1 MTGHAE
7 ERMRRWRLVLGG
19 ADDGTG
25 VPLAGDD
32 ARIDAALGALYDS
45 DHSGQGDGSGA
56 GRGVQ
61 GGGRRQVGLGASAP
75 RVARW
80 LGDIRTFFPVSVVQ
94 VMQKDAIDRLGL
106 TRLLLEPEMLD
117 AVEPDVHL
125 VGTLLSLSRV
135 IPEQARESARAVV
148 RRVTSDLE
156 RRLAQRTRS
165 AVTGALNRAS
175 RTSRPRRPADIDWD
189 RTIRAN
195 LAHYLPEYR
204 TVVPERLIGYAR
216 KQQAV
221 ARHVVLCLDQSGSMA
236 SSVVYAGVFG
246 AVLASIR
253 SLRTSV
259 VAFDT
264 SVVDLTE
271 QLSDP
276 VDVLFGTQLGGGT
289 DINRAIAYCQ
299 RLVTR
304 PASTILVL
312 VSDLFEGG
320 DRNEMLQ
327 RIADLTA
334 AGTQVVALLALS
346 DDGAPAYD
354 HDLAAALAALGV
366 PAFACTPDAFPDL
379 MAAAI
384 ERRDLAEWA
393 NRVQRTSSTVL
404 PGAGLG
410 RLKL

>member
-1 MTGHAE
+1 
-7 ERMRRWRLVLGG
+7 MRRWRLALGG
-19 ADDGTG
+19 GDDGTG
-25 VPLAGDD
+25 MPLTGDD
-32 ARIDAALGALYDS
+32 AKIDAALGALYDAPGTEPGA
-45 DHSGQGDGSGA
+45 DRGMPRRSG
-56 GRGVQ
+56 
-61 GGGRRQVGLGASAP
+61 GLAASAP

-80 LGDIRTFFPVSVVQ
+80 LGDIRTYFPVSVVQ

-125 VGTLLSLSRV
+125 VGTLLSLNRV
-135 IPEQARESARAVV
+135 MPEEARESARAVV
-148 RRVTSDLE
+148 RKVTTDLE
-156 RRLAQRTRS
+156 RRLAQRTKA
-165 AVTGALNRAS
+165 AVSGALNRAS

-195 LAHYLPEYR
+195 LRHYLPEHR
-204 TVVPERLIGYAR
+204 TIVPERLTGYAR

-221 ARHVVLCLDQSGSMA
+221 AREVILCVDQSGSMA

-246 AVLASIR
+246 AVLASVR

-264 SVVDLTE
+264 AVVDLTE
-271 QLSDP
+271 KLSDP
-276 VDVLFGTQLGGGT
+276 VEVLFGTQLGGGT

-299 RLVTR
+299 RLITR

-312 VSDLFEGG
+312 ISDLFEGG
-320 DRNEMLQ
+320 NADEMLR
-327 RIADLTA
+327 RIAELTA
-334 AGTQVVALLALS
+334 AGTQVIALLALN
-346 DDGAPAYD
+346 DDGAPGYD
-354 HDLAAALAALGV
+354 HDIAAALAELGI

-384 ERRDLAEWA
+384 ERRDITAWAE
-393 NRVQRTSSTVL
+393 RSR
-404 PGAGLG
+404 
-410 RLKL
+410 R

>member
-1 MTGHAE
+1 MSIGHD
-7 ERMRRWRLVLGG
+7 ERMRRWRLVLG
-19 ADDGTG
+19 AADGTG
-25 VPLAGDD
+25 VPLSGAD

-45 DHSGQGDGSGA
+45 DSDSEA
-56 GRGVQ
+56 
-61 GGGRRQVGLGASAP
+61 GGGLERAGKRQAGLGASAP

-94 VMQKDAIDRLGL
+94 VMQKDAIERLGL

-135 IPEQARESARAVV
+135 LPEQARESARAVV
-148 RRVTSDLE
+148 RTVTSDLE
-156 RRLAQRTRS
+156 RQLAQRTRS

-175 RTSRPRRPADIDWD
+175 RTNRPRRPADIDWD

-195 LAHYLPEYR
+195 LRNYQPQHR
-204 TVVPERLIGYAR
+204 TVVPQRLVGYAR

-221 ARHVVLCLDQSGSMA
+221 ARDVIVCLDQSGSMA
-236 SSVVYAGVFG
+236 SSVVYGGVFG

-264 SVVDLTE
+264 AVVDLTE
-271 QLSDP
+271 QLDDP

-289 DINRAIAYCQ
+289 DINRALAYCQ
-299 RLVTR
+299 RLITR
-304 PASTILVL
+304 PASTILIL

-320 DRNEMLQ
+320 NQDEML
-327 RIADLTA
+327 RRVADMTA
-334 AGTQVVALLALS
+334 AGTQVIALLALS
-346 DDGAPAYD
+346 DDGAPSYD
-354 HDLAAALAALGV
+354 HEVAAALAELGV
-366 PAFACTPDAFPDL
+366 PAFACTPDSFGDL

-384 ERRDLAEWA
+384 DRRDLAEWA
-393 NRVQRTSSTVL
+393 HRQQA
-404 PGAGLG
+404 PG
-410 RLKL
+410 

>member
-1 MTGHAE
+1 MITGPE
-7 ERMRRWRLVLGG
+7 ERMRRWRLILGG

-25 VPLAGDD
+25 ASLGGDD
-32 ARIDAALGALYDS
+32 ARIDAALSALYDS
-45 DHSGQGDGSGA
+45 DADQGSGS
-56 GRGVQ
+56 Q
-61 GGGRRQVGLGASAP
+61 TGRRRGSGLAASAP

-94 VMQKDAIDRLGL
+94 VMQKDAIERLGL

-125 VGTLLSLSRV
+125 VATLLSLSRV

-148 RRVTSDLE
+148 RTVTTDLE

-165 AVTGALNRAS
+165 AVAGALNRAS
-175 RTSRPRRPADIDWD
+175 RTSRPRRHADIDWD

-195 LAHYLPEYR
+195 LRNYLPRQR
-204 TVVPERLIGYAR
+204 TIVPERLIGYAR

-221 ARHVVLCLDQSGSMA
+221 ARDVIICLDQSGSMA

-264 SVVDLTE
+264 SVVDLTD

-276 VDVLFGTQLGGGT
+276 VDVLFGTQIGGGT
-289 DINRAIAYCQ
+289 DINRAVAYCQ
-299 RLVTR
+299 QLITR
-304 PASTILVL
+304 PASTIFVL
-312 VSDLFEGG
+312 VSDLYEGG
-320 DRNEMLQ
+320 DRDEMLH
-327 RIADLTA
+327 RIGDMTA
-334 AGTQVVALLALS
+334 AGTQVIALLALS
-346 DDGAPAYD
+346 DDGAPSYD
-354 HDLAAALAALGV
+354 HDNAAALAGLGV
-366 PAFACTPDAFPDL
+366 PAFACTPDSFPDL

-384 ERRDLAEWA
+384 ERRDIAEWA
-393 NRVQRTSSTVL
+393 HRHPPMPPS
-404 PGAGLG
+404 A
-410 RLKL
+410 